1 MKLNQQCIQILDFL
15 MEQED
20 FKNIGYISSELGHSE
35 RSVRY
40 SLEKIDVFL
49 GEQNLPALIR
59 HTRKGGVT
67 SGKEYC
73 KPCCK

>member
-20 FKNIGYISSELGHSE
+20 FKNIGYISNALGCSE

-40 SLEKIDVFL
+40 SLEKIDIFL
-49 GEQNLPALIR
+49 HEQTLPASYQTYEER
-59 HTRKGGVT
+59 GAT
-67 SGKEYC
+67 SGKEYR
-73 KPCCK
+73 KPGCA

>member
-20 FKNIGYISSELGHSE
+20 FKNIGYISNALGCSE

-40 SLEKIDVFL
+40 SLEKIDIFL
-49 GEQNLPALIR
+49 HE
-59 HTRKGGVT
+59 
-67 SGKEYC
+67 
-73 KPCCK
+73 

>member
-20 FKNIGYISSELGHSE
+20 FKNIGYISNALGCSE

-40 SLEKIDVFL
+40 SLEKSIFFSMSKHYQLLSDIQGKGCYF
-49 GEQNLPALIR
+49 
-59 HTRKGGVT
+59 RKRI
-67 SGKEYC
+67 S
-73 KPCCK
+73 